1 MLDLIKKSNVFLVNY
16 DYEISSVKVGGIT
29 MNHSVKVSGNCI
41 TVALTGKI
49 YSQDAAVVRDELLEE
64 IDRGVIN
71 ISIDLSELT
80 YIDSTG
86 LGVLVTLHKRTKEKN
101 GKLILTGA
109 QGLVEQLLK
118 RTRLDKIFCVE

>member
-1 MLDLIKKSNVFLVNY
+1 
-16 DYEISSVKVGGIT
+16 
-29 MNHSVKVSGNCI
+29 MNHSIKVSGNCI

-101 GKLILTGA
+101 GKLVLIGA

-118 RTRLDKIFCVE
+118 RTRLDKIFFVE

>member
-1 MLDLIKKSNVFLVNY
+1 
-16 DYEISSVKVGGIT
+16 
-29 MNHSVKVSGNCI
+29 MNHSIKVSGNCV
-41 TVALTGKI
+41 TVVLTGKI

-71 ISIDLSELT
+71 ISIGLSELT

-86 LGVLVTLHKRTKEKN
+86 LGVLVTLHKRTKEKG
-101 GKLILTGA
+101 GKMVLTGA